1 MKNMLNATFCHAQ
14 GLGLASEQR
23 LWDVGILSW
32 EDALKNPSAL
42 PLSDV
47 KKQLLFPVL
56 EDSRAAL
63 ERGDSRWFQKNF
75 PSNTLWRGAKAFEES
90 VAYVDIE
97 TDGGYDADSVTVI
110 GLFNG
115 YETKLYV
122 KEQNLEDFVSD
133 ISHYKLL
140 VTFFGTGFDL
150 PFLRRRFPEL
160 TLDQLHIDLCPALR
174 RLGQAGGLKA
184 IEQRLG
190 IRRGDEIEGMNGM
203 DAVYLWARWE
213 RHRDKAA
220 LDRLLAYNRAD
231 IENLKLLLEW
241 AYPRL
246 AAASGFPGSTW

>member
-1 MKNMLNATFCHAQ
+1 MLTATFCHAQ

-23 LWDVGILSW
+23 LWEAGILSW
-32 EDALKNPSAL
+32 EAALKTPSAL

-47 KKQLLFPVL
+47 KKELLVP
-56 EDSRAAL
+56 AL
-63 ERGDSRWFQKNF
+63 EASVVALDRGDSRWFQKNF
-75 PSNTLWRGAKAFEES
+75 PSAALWRGAKAFEES

-110 GLFNG
+110 GLFDG
-115 YETKLYV
+115 FETKLYV
-122 KEQNLEDFVSD
+122 KGQNLEDFASD
-133 ISHYKLL
+133 INDYKLL

-160 TLDQLHIDLCPALR
+160 ALDQLHIDLCPTLR

-190 IRRGDEIEGMNGM
+190 IRRVEEIEGMNGM
-203 DAVYLWARWE
+203 DAVYLWERWE
-213 RHRDKAA
+213 RRRDKAA
-220 LDRLLAYNRAD
+220 LERLLAYNRAD

-246 AAASGFPGSTW
+246 VAASGFPR